1 MIRALFLCF
10 ALFGVTACETAKG
23 VGRDVESA
31 GDAITGTA
39 TDVQK
44 AL

>member
-1 MIRALFLCF
+1 MIRALTLCL
-10 ALFGVTACETAKG
+10 ALFGLTACETAKG
-23 VGRDVESA
+23 VGRDVEKA

-39 TDVQK
+39 SDVQE